1 MVPFNTAEMEP
12 QASFYVTN
20 ILGVIPI
27 FENDSNSSFNGTNM
41 IGAIPIFE
49 NDSNSVTP
57 SEGIR
62 ELI

>member
-27 FENDSNSSFNGTNM
+27 FENDSNS
-41 IGAIPIFE
+41 
-49 NDSNSVTP
+49 VTP